1 MIKICLKTII
11 GSNKFGHKNKIGE
24 FKYIDIK
31 DLVNNIKNNTI
42 SEIDAKKSLNALN
55 KIKNAEI
62 KYKSLI
68 PKQKELLNLFNDLLD
83 IILTDKTLMSSK
95 DKNENENENENED
108 DDDIIKI
115 SIHLNEYD
123 EETMNQNKKNK
134 IIKKLNDHLDE
145 IIDKSKSFEDQI
157 KSIKK

>member
-1 MIKICLKTII
+1 M
-11 GSNKFGHKNKIGE
+11 
-24 FKYIDIK
+24 KYNHIK
-31 DLVNNIKNNTI
+31 DLINNIENNTI
-42 SEIDAKKSLNALN
+42 DEIDAKKSLNALN

-62 KYKSLI
+62 KHKSLI
-68 PKQKELLNLFNDLLD
+68 PKQKELSNLFNDLLD

-95 DKNENENENENED
+95 DKNENENKNE

-115 SIHLNEYD
+115 LLHLNEYD

-134 IIKKLNDHLDE
+134 IKKLNDHLDE